1 MYDMQTAPGA
11 SVTDAG
17 TQDPAAGRKRHLLA
31 LWVVAGIVFVL
42 DVLSKIIA
50 VETLAERAPID
61 LAGGVLT
68 LRLTRN
74 PGAAFSIGVNMT
86 IVFTAVAVVVVIAI
100 LRMARR
106 LYSLPWAVALGGLL
120 GGALGN
126 LADRIFRSPG
136 FLRGH
141 VVDFLELPNWPV
153 FNLADSAIV
162 GAGALMVLLALRGIP
177 FDRRH
182 RSSST

>member
-1 MYDMQTAPGA
+1 MHDMQTAPGA
-11 SVTDAG
+11 SVADAEPK
-17 TQDPAAGRKRHLLA
+17 DHPAAGRRRHFVA
-31 LWVVAGIVFVL
+31 LWTVAGIVFTI
-42 DVLSKIIA
+42 DVVSKIIA
-50 VETLAERAPID
+50 VETLAGRAPIE
-61 LAGGVLT
+61 LLGGALT

-86 IVFTAVAVVVVIAI
+86 IVFTVVAIVVVVAI
-100 LRMARR
+100 LRMAKR

-126 LADRIFRSPG
+126 LSDRVFRSPG

-182 RSSST
+182 PTST